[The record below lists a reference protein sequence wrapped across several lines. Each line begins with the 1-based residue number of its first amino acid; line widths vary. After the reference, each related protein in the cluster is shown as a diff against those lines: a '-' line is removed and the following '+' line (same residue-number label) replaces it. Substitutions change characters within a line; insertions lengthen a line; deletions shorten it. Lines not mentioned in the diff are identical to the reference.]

1 MKECNSEGSIINRRC
16 EMSKSGD
23 EICSI
28 WGVVRLVWSEG
39 CVVRAVIEVIHQG
52 QSEVSRGIV
61 KYEGGKGYENNPG
74 VSK

>member
-1 MKECNSEGSIINRRC
+1 
-16 EMSKSGD
+16 MSKGGD

-39 CVVRAVIEVIHQG
+39 CVVRAGIEVIHQG

-61 KYEGGKGYENNPG
+61 KYEGGKGYGNNLG

>member
-1 MKECNSEGSIINRRC
+1 
-16 EMSKSGD
+16 MSKSGD

-61 KYEGGKGYENNPG
+61 KYEGGKGYENILG